1 MEGGWFSGITKA
13 ALRSKEAAI
22 RGFRT
27 GIFTRVMKRVASA
40 IFTCIFA
47 LGGAMVGI
55 LIGVIKGQTT
65 ETGFL
70 NGAVIGAVTGA
81 LSGIQLLESA
91 ADSESLSKT
100 ALLVSIMNGKVFMEW
115 VCPAVLKAYQW
126 QDRTLDTTNR
136 EVSDI
141 YDIGGVRGLS
151 HCCIQT
157 FPTHKFHYSSKK
169 IESCPDF
176 CCSICLQDF
185 KEQDPVREL
194 PNCGHLFHQYCID
207 KWLTRQGTCPLCR
220 EHVSDEIDAL

>member
-1 MEGGWFSGITKA
+1 MEGGWFSGITKV

-22 RGFRT
+22 SGFRT
-27 GIFTRVMKRVASA
+27 GFLIRVMKRVASA

-47 LGGAMVGI
+47 LGGAMVGVF
-55 LIGVIKGQTT
+55 IGVIKGQTT

-126 QDRTLDTTNR
+126 QIYMILVELEDYPTAASKRFPCISSIILARRSNPVLISVAPFAYRISRNKTL
-136 EVSDI
+136 
-141 YDIGGVRGLS
+141 
-151 HCCIQT
+151 
-157 FPTHKFHYSSKK
+157 
-169 IESCPDF
+169 
-176 CCSICLQDF
+176 
-185 KEQDPVREL
+185 
-194 PNCGHLFHQYCID
+194 
-207 KWLTRQGTCPLCR
+207 
-220 EHVSDEIDAL
+220 